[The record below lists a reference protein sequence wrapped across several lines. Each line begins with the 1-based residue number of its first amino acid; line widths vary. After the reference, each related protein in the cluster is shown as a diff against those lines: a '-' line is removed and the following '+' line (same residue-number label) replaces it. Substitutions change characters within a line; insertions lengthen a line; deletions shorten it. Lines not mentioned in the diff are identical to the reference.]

1 MKRLAFD
8 IFIQAPREVVWEVML
23 TPETYKDWTAAFTEG
38 SYFEGSWNQGESI
51 RFMAPGG
58 SGVVSVIAEN
68 RLHEYISIK
77 HLGMIKDGIV
87 DTESESVRSWAPA
100 YETYT
105 FLQTGEATELKVETD
120 TTEDSEAHLAAIW
133 PRALDRLKAL
143 CESR

>member
-8 IFIQAPREVVWEVML
+8 ILIQAPREIVWEVML
-23 TPETYKDWTAAFTEG
+23 TPETYKDWTAALTEG
-38 SYFEGSWNQGESI
+38 SYYEGSWNQGESI

-68 RLHEYISIK
+68 RLYEYISIK

-100 YETYT
+100 YENYT
-105 FLQTGEATELKVETD
+105 FLQTGGATELKVETD